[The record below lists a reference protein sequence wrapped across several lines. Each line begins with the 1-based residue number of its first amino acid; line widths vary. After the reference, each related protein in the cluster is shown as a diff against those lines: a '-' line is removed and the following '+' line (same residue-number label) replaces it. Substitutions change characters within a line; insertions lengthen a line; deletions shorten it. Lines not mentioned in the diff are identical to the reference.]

1 MLTLISLLA
10 VGFALGMRHA
20 MDADHVLAV
29 ATIVTRERNLRSAA
43 SIGMLWGIGHA
54 LTVLVVGALILLF
67 ELVISERLGMALEFA
82 VGLMLAGLGIVSLWT
97 AVRHRRAPRGLL
109 PLPGAPGPH
118 RQHLVNLGTRGIA
131 AFSVGTGGATAVG
144 GALPLRFRSLPACS
158 EEPAHEHVHA
168 HGDYMHLHAHSHG
181 PGVHGHAEDATPQG
195 RLDHWFGGL
204 TFYQRLRPVLVG
216 VVHGLAGSAAVAL
229 LVLAAVS
236 DTLWGLAY
244 LVIFGVGTTVGMML
258 VTLLLAAPLRFGAA
272 RSPRVGLGL
281 RIGAGALSL
290 GFGLF
295 LMYQIGFVQGLFTA
309 VRA

>member
-20 MDADHVLAV
+20 MDVDHVLAV

-54 LTVLVVGALILLF
+54 LTVLVVGGLILLF

-97 AVRHRRAPRGLL
+97 ALGRGSARRGLL
-109 PLPGAPGPH
+109 PLPGAPGPYRH
-118 RQHLVNLGTRGIA
+118 PFVNIGTRGIA
-131 AFSVGTGGATAVG
+131 AGTGGAA
-144 GALPLRFRSLPACS
+144 AMEAAPSLRYRSLPAGS

-168 HGDYMHLHAHSHG
+168 HGDYMHLHMHSHG
-181 PGVHGHAEDATPQG
+181 SGVHGHAEDATPQG
-195 RLDHWFGGL
+195 RLDRWFGGL
-204 TFYQRLRPVLVG
+204 TLYQTLRPVLVG
-216 VVHGLAGSAAVAL
+216 VMHGLAGSAGVAL
-229 LVLAAVS
+229 LVLAAVT

-244 LVIFGVGTTVGMML
+244 LVIFGAGTTVGMML
-258 VTLLLAAPLRFGAA
+258 VTLLIAAPLRFGAA

-281 RIGAGALSL
+281 RIGAGGLSL
-290 GFGLF
+290 AFGLF
-295 LMYQIGFVQGLFTA
+295 LMYRIGVVQGLFTA
-309 VRA
+309 VLA

>member
-67 ELVISERLGMALEFA
+67 ELVISERLGLALEFS
-82 VGLMLAGLGIVSLWT
+82 VGLMLAGLGVVSLRT
-97 AVRHRRAPRGLL
+97 ALRHARAPCTVL

-118 RQHLVNLGTRGIA
+118 RHHLVNAGTGSIA
-131 AFSVGTGGATAVG
+131 QFAAATGGAA
-144 GALPLRFRSLPACS
+144 AMRYRSLPAAS
-158 EEPAHEHVHA
+158 EDAAHEHVHA

-181 PGVHGHAEDATPQG
+181 TGVHGHAEDATPQG
-195 RLDHWFGGL
+195 LLDRWFSHL
-204 TFYQRLRPVLVG
+204 TLYQTLRPILVG
-216 VVHGLAGSAAVAL
+216 VVHGLAGSAGVAL
-229 LVLAAVS
+229 LVLAAVT

-244 LVIFGVGTTVGMML
+244 LVVFGVGTTVGMIL
-258 VTLLLAAPLRFGAA
+258 VTLLIAAPLRFGAA
-272 RSPRVGLGL
+272 RSPGARLSLNVV
-281 RIGAGALSL
+281 AGALSL
-290 GFGLF
+290 GLGLF
-295 LMYQIGFVQGLFTA
+295 LMYQIGVVQGLFTA
-309 VRA
+309 VPA